1 MKKKKEAKK
10 TEIADIEEEK
20 KAEEMRCPMCG
31 KPFSEDNPKCSHCG
45 RCSECCECG
54 EP

>member
-1 MKKKKEAKK
+1 MNKKKEVKVI
-10 TEIADIEEEK
+10 EDIEEEK
-20 KAEEMRCPMCG
+20 KVEETRCPVCG
-31 KPFSEDNPKCSHCG
+31 KPFSEDNPKCPHCG